1 MNTIEIIL
9 TAIGTAAAVIGCIG
23 GIMVYLFK
31 REREIAIS
39 NTRISSI
46 EHDIETKPCVRHT
59 EILNNQENKC
69 RQIDEEITRISKRV
83 DIFSSQ
89 NEILVKHE
97 TDITEIKGIL
107 RRSQN
112 ILLDISKWIM
122 KMDATM
128 IEQLA
133 QKASPLKMTP
143 AGEFLFTESHADKAL
158 NKIQTSLL
166 HQIEECKP
174 RTKYDVEQLS
184 VELLLKST
192 GDEAFD
198 EVKQFIYNS
207 PDKFTFEGREIRFDI
222 YAIIRLMSIRL
233 RDLYIGIH
241 DEVI

>member
-9 TAIGTAAAVIGCIG
+9 TAIGTAAAVVGSIG

-46 EHDIETKPCVRHT
+46 EHDIGTKPCVKHT
-59 EILNNQENKC
+59 EILNKQENKC
-69 RQIDEEITRISKRV
+69 RQIDEEITRISKRA
-83 DIFSSQ
+83 DIFSSRS
-89 NEILVKHE
+89 EILIKHE
-97 TDITEIKGIL
+97 TDIAEIKSTL
-107 RRSQN
+107 MRSQN

-143 AGEFLFTESHADKAL
+143 AGERLFIESHADKAL
-158 NKIQTSLL
+158 NKLQASLL
-166 HQIEECKP
+166 HQIEESKP

-207 PDKFTFEGREIRFDI
+207 PDKFTFEGMEIRFDI

-233 RDLYIGIH
+233 RDIYIDIH

>member
-9 TAIGTAAAVIGCIG
+9 TAIGTAAAVIGSTG

-107 RRSQN
+107 RSQN

-158 NKIQTSLL
+158 DKLQMSLL
-166 HQIEECKP
+166 NQIEECKP

-233 RDLYIGIH
+233 RDIYIGIH